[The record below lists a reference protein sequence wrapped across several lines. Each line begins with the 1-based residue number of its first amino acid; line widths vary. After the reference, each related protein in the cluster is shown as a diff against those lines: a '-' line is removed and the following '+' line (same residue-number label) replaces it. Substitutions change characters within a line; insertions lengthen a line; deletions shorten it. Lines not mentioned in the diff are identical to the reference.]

1 MRTIVESDTVL
12 FLLNVIAIFMII
24 HTVVHKL
31 ILLDGFVHSV
41 CLEDRMKKRFPCI
54 YGYGVDEYFVLKGL
68 GVFTSVLALVFVI
81 LNGVDSLYCVSSLWS
96 VAIEVFISCIF
107 VSIYGIQLHKYES
120 AFPGAAIPFLF
131 SCIGVLLTASIL
143 WRNVMTFFL
152 FVVFVLW
159 FLVCSRKIT
168 SIARTLVWGDHAV
181 VRIADV
187 VLDSEKESFYLL
199 FYSKNDITIFL
210 KERHKIVFGK
220 IDCVE
225 LIERTSK
232 SFGELEDRDGRKGI
246 IPLSTKFV
254 AWATG
259 VHVFRTRQREK

>member
-12 FLLNVIAIFMII
+12 FILNVIAIFIII

-41 CLEDRMKKRFPCI
+41 CLKDRMKKRFPCI
-54 YGYGVDEYFVLKGL
+54 YGYGVDEYFVLKGFGL
-68 GVFTSVLALVFVI
+68 FTSILALVFVI

-96 VAIEVFISCIF
+96 VAIEIFISCVF

-120 AFPGAAIPFLF
+120 AFQGTVIPFLF
-131 SCIGVLLTASIL
+131 SCIGILLTASIL
-143 WRNVMTFFL
+143 WKNVITFIL
-152 FVVFVLW
+152 FVGFVLW
-159 FLVCSRKIT
+159 FLVYNRKIT

-181 VRIADV
+181 VHIEDV
-187 VLDSEKESFYLL
+187 ILDSEKESFYLL
-199 FYSKNDITIFL
+199 FYSKSDITIFL
-210 KERHKIVFGK
+210 KERHKIVFTK

-225 LIERTSK
+225 HIERTSK
-232 SFGELEDRDGRKGI
+232 LFDELDARGRQKCV

-254 AWATG
+254 AWVTG
-259 VHVFRTRQREK
+259 SYVFRSK